1 MAGAEVKTALHDEL
15 RWARDAV
22 VWKLEGLNDYDARRP
37 LTATGTNLLGLV
49 KHLAMTESQYLG
61 GVFGRPFPERLP
73 WWDADTDANG
83 DKWATSEESR
93 SWILELYQRVRAHS
107 DSTINELELDAPGR
121 VPWWP
126 QPEVRLINVIAHVLA
141 ETNRHAG
148 HADILREQ
156 LDGSTGVG
164 PDDKGPP
171 QRDGAWW
178 RAYVAKVE
186 AAASAADPT
195 S

>member
-1 MAGAEVKTALHDEL
+1 MAGAEAKSALHDEL
-15 RWARDAV
+15 RWAREAV
-22 VWKLEGLNDYDARRP
+22 VWKLEGLSDHDVRRP

-73 WWDADTDANG
+73 WWDADAEANA
-83 DKWATSEESR
+83 DKWATAEESR
-93 SWILELYQRVRAHS
+93 SGILELYRRVWAHS
-107 DSTINELELDAPGR
+107 DSTIDGLDLDAPGR

-126 QPEVRLINVIAHVLA
+126 RPEVTLVNVIAHVLA

-156 LDGSTGVG
+156 LDGSTGAA
-164 PDDKGPP
+164 PDDAGSP
-171 QRDGAWW
+171 QRDAAWW
-178 RAYVAKVE
+178 RAYVAKLE
-186 AAASAADPT
+186 AAASAAGE
-195 S
+195 